1 VHCSERATIIRR
13 TLEKFNMA
21 EFIEIMNG
29 LRIPDDEVSFVFARS
44 GGPGGQNVNKV
55 STRVELLF
63 DIGASRSLDAGQ
75 KSILRSAL
83 RNRTG
88 SGGVLRVRSDASR
101 SQWKNR
107 QDALRKFTHLL
118 ARALQ
123 PVKKRASSRP
133 TRAARAERLAAK
145 KRTGVLKRSRGRV
158 SGDD

>member
-1 VHCSERATIIRR
+1 
-13 TLEKFNMA
+13 MA
-21 EFIEIMNG
+21 EFIEIMDG
-29 LRIPDDEVSFVFARS
+29 LRIPDDEVSFLFARS

-63 DIGASRSLDAGQ
+63 DIGASRSLDAGE
-75 KSILRSAL
+75 KSILRAAL
-83 RNRTG
+83 RNRIG
-88 SGGVLRVRSDASR
+88 SGGVLRIRSDASR

-107 QDALRKFTHLL
+107 QDALRKFTDLL

-133 TRAARAERLAAK
+133 TRASRAERLAAK

>member
-1 VHCSERATIIRR
+1 
-13 TLEKFNMA
+13 MA
-21 EFIEIMNG
+21 EFIEIMDG
-29 LRIPDDEVSFVFARS
+29 LRVPDREVSFVFARS

-63 DIGASRSLDAGQ
+63 DIDASRSLDEGQ
-75 KSILRSAL
+75 KTTLRGAL

-88 SGGVLRVRSDASR
+88 SAGILRIRSDASR

-107 QDALRKFTHLL
+107 QDVIQKFARLLAGALR
-118 ARALQ
+118 

-133 TRAARAERLAAK
+133 TRASRVHRLEAK
-145 KRTGVLKRSRGRV
+145 KRTGVLKRARGRV

>member
-1 VHCSERATIIRR
+1 
-13 TLEKFNMA
+13 MA
-21 EFIEIMNG
+21 EFIEIMDG
-29 LRIPDDEVSFVFARS
+29 LRIPDDEVSFLFARS

-63 DIGASRSLDAGQ
+63 DIGASRSLDAGE
-75 KSILRSAL
+75 KSILRAAL
-83 RNRTG
+83 RNRIG
-88 SGGVLRVRSDASR
+88 SGGVLRIRSDASR

-107 QDALRKFTHLL
+107 QDALRKFTALL

-133 TRAARAERLAAK
+133 TRASRAERLAAK

>member
-1 VHCSERATIIRR
+1 
-13 TLEKFNMA
+13 MA
-21 EFIEIMNG
+21 EFIEITPG

-63 DIGASRSLDAGQ
+63 DIGASRSLDTAQ
-75 KSILRSAL
+75 KSMLRAAL

-88 SGGVLRVRSDASR
+88 SGGILRVRSDASR

-107 QDALRKFTHLL
+107 QDAVRKFAHLL

-123 PVKKRASSRP
+123 PVKKRTLSRP
-133 TRAARAERLAAK
+133 TRASRAERLAAK
-145 KRTGVLKRSRGRV
+145 KRTGTLKRSRGHV
-158 SGDD
+158 GSDD

>member
-1 VHCSERATIIRR
+1 MT
-13 TLEKFNMA
+13 

-29 LRIPDDEVSFVFARS
+29 LRIPDNELSFVFARS

-63 DIGASRSLDAGQ
+63 DIGASRALDDAQ
-75 KSILRSAL
+75 KNTLRAALRS
-83 RNRTG
+83 RTG
-88 SGGVLRVRSDASR
+88 AGGVLRIRSDASR

-107 QDALRKFTHLL
+107 QDALMKFSHLL
-118 ARALQ
+118 ARALT

-133 TRAARAERLAAK
+133 TRASRAERLTAK
-145 KRTGVLKRSRGRV
+145 KRTGALKRTRGRV

>member
-1 VHCSERATIIRR
+1 
-13 TLEKFNMA
+13 MA
-21 EFIEIMNG
+21 EFIEIMDG
-29 LRIPDDEVSFVFARS
+29 FRIPDDEVSFVFARS

-63 DIGASRSLDAGQ
+63 DIGASRSLDAAQ
-75 KSILRSAL
+75 KSLLRSAL

-101 SQWKNR
+101 SQWTNR
-107 QDALRKFTHLL
+107 QDAVRKFARLL
-118 ARALQ
+118 AHALQ

-133 TRAARAERLAAK
+133 TRASRAERLAAK
-145 KRTGVLKRSRGRV
+145 KKTGVLKRLRGRV

>member
-1 VHCSERATIIRR
+1 
-13 TLEKFNMA
+13 MA
-21 EFIEIMNG
+21 EFIEIMDG
-29 LRIPDDEVSFVFARS
+29 LRVPDREVSFVFARS

-63 DIGASRSLDAGQ
+63 DIDASRSLDEGQ
-75 KSILRSAL
+75 KTTLRGAL

-88 SGGVLRVRSDASR
+88 SAGILRIRSDASR

-107 QDALRKFTHLL
+107 QDALQKFARLL

-133 TRAARAERLAAK
+133 TRASRAERLAAK
-145 KRTGVLKRSRGRV
+145 KRTGALKRSRGHV
-158 SGDD
+158 GGDE